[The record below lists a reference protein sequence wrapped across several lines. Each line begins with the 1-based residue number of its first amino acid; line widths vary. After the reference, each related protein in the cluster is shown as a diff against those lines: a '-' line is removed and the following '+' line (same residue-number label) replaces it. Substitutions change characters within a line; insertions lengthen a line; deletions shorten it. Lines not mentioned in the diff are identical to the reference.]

1 MSLVM
6 TTVDVKRW
14 LLRALCA
21 AQQGFRV
28 WAWYKVMVDIDS
40 FVRSDL
46 TSKVRKTAASF
57 DGQMHCMSRQCST
70 FFSFLNVETSYC

>member
-1 MSLVM
+1 MHVSCDDYGGRETL
-6 TTVDVKRW
+6 T
-14 LLRALCA
+14 LAGALCA

-46 TSKVRKTAASF
+46 TSKVRKTASSF
-57 DGQMHCMSRQCST
+57 DGQMHCMSG
-70 FFSFLNVETSYC
+70 